1 MRLMNRVCFIYAC
14 FLLAACVSSKKP
26 FYSEGISDWSEMQAT
41 QGKAL
46 VHSLYLVGDAGGL
59 DNPSDS
65 SNIVLTA
72 LQNMIEGADKTSSL
86 AYLGNNVLP
95 KGLPKKKDPTRK
107 IAEQI
112 LNAQL
117 SVANSF
123 DGKTYFIPGDHD
135 WNDHQMGGLKAI
147 KRQEKYIEAY
157 LGEDD
162 KKVKFFP
169 NHGCGD
175 PKVHKVNKDL
185 VFVFMDTQ
193 WWLQDWSHEKK
204 INDGCDIKSKGD
216 LIKRMQEIFTE
227 HKNDEIV
234 ILMHHPIKSNGT
246 HGGKFYWKHHLFPM
260 HEKGLWIPLPIVG
273 SVYPIYRSVTGSKQ
287 DITNVHNQELMQ
299 ELRSMAKS
307 LRVHAVFASGHEHG
321 LQYFDEDKLKYIV
334 SGSGSNVDYLKRG
347 KGATFVEQTRGFVK
361 INFYEDFEAWVNYY
375 RVNPISQKA
384 ELAFKTQIREARPGT
399 VDDIIKYPPLS
410 THDTLI
416 AANPVF
422 ESGAIK
428 KFFMGSQ
435 YRDMWATPVSAPII
449 DLEHELGGLT
459 PIKKGGGMASNSLR
473 MEKADGKQYILR
485 SIKKDYTKLV
495 PPGFE
500 NHFVLD
506 IMADQ
511 NSASHPYSALI
522 IPTLSKAAGVYYTN
536 PKLVY
541 LKHQRG
547 LGNYNS
553 QFPEELYLLE
563 ERPTGDWSDAEQFGN
578 SSEIIGFTDL
588 LATLREKKHH
598 KVDQAWVAKSRVFD
612 LFIHDWDRHDDQWR
626 WASFKEGENTIYRPI
641 PRDRDQA
648 FYKFV
653 GVVPS
658 IIAAF
663 PMKKFKTMKEDLK
676 DVKNH
681 SFNAK
686 HFDRCFLN
694 DLEWSEWSEVI
705 TELQKNITDDVIKE
719 SMNALP
725 KEVKHLNDTELIEKL
740 ISRRDKLQQIGKRL
754 YDFISKEVEVIA
766 TDNDDRI
773 FIDRRLNGTVRVEVY
788 TKAKGEDVFRFDRT
802 FYPNE
807 TKEVRVYGLR
817 GKDKLELKGDDN
829 GKIKLRFIGG
839 EDKDHI
845 SNLTKSN
852 IYVYDEKKGLKI
864 DVGSV
869 KDKRSDDLD
878 INEYD
883 RNAFSYN
890 GSAPVVY
897 FGTNQDQDFWIGMR
911 GTFIYKGWRKEPY
924 KSKQRY
930 KFRVAPG
937 GQNAFSVGWKAHF
950 PDAFGHV
957 DFAPNIDVE
966 FPRIENWFGFG
977 NESKTTTVD
986 IPFNWVKLQ
995 TIDIKPLIRADIG
1008 GLAIEFG
1015 PAFESYKVDNV
1026 VGRVSDD
1033 ALLGFPQSA
1042 FERRNYFGFNIEND
1056 YGYQDAHWFPTN
1068 GFHFNLDYKI
1078 LRDFNLEETV
1088 STFGTNLT
1096 FYMSLINSPRV
1107 VFASKLG
1114 YEKVFG
1120 DPQFHQFIDMGNDT
1134 NLRGYRNN
1142 RFRGQSGFYQN
1153 LDLRMKLLK
1162 WNNSILPMS
1171 IGIMGGYDYGRV
1183 WIDNENSLKWHT
1195 SRTVGIW
1202 FDIFGAIVINP
1213 YYTWP
1218 EDETDTFTLQV
1229 GFSF

>member
-1 MRLMNRVCFIYAC
+1 MKLMSKVILIYVC
-14 FLLAACVSSKKP
+14 FLLAACASSKKP
-26 FYSEGISDWSEMQAT
+26 YYSDGVSDWNELEAT
-41 QGKAL
+41 EGKAL
-46 VHSLYLVGDAGGL
+46 VHSLYLIGDAGSH
-59 DNPSDS
+59 DNVKDS
-65 SNIVLTA
+65 TNYVLGA
-72 LQNMIEGADKTSSL
+72 LQNMIKGADDSSSL
-86 AYLGNNVLP
+86 VYLGNNVSP
-95 KGLPKKKDPTRK
+95 KGLPKKKDKMRSV
-107 IAEQI
+107 AERV

-117 SVANSF
+117 KVAGSF
-123 DGKTYFIPGDHD
+123 DGKTYFIPGNHD
-135 WNDHQMGGLKAI
+135 WNNDRKGGLKAI
-147 KRQEKYIEAY
+147 NRQEKYVQEY
-157 LGEDD
+157 FEKGD
-162 KKVKFFP
+162 KRVKFYP
-169 NHGCGD
+169 SDGCGD

-185 VFVFMDTQ
+185 VFVFIDTQ
-193 WWLQDWSHEKK
+193 WWLQDWSNEKD
-204 INDGCDIKSKGD
+204 INQGCDIKSKGD
-216 LIKRMQEIFTE
+216 FLKSMQEIFTD

-234 ILMHHPIKSNGT
+234 VLMHHPIKSNGT
-246 HGGKFYWKHHLFPM
+246 HGGKFSWKHHLFPM
-260 HEKGLWIPLPIVG
+260 HEKGLWIPLPIIG
-273 SVYPIYRSVTGSKQ
+273 SAYPIFRNVTGTNQ
-287 DITNVHNQELMQ
+287 DISNVNNADLMQ
-299 ELRSMAKS
+299 ELAKMAKA
-307 LRVHAVFASGHEHG
+307 LRIHVVFASGHEKG

-334 SGSGSNVDYLKRG
+334 SGSGSKVDYLRKG
-347 KGATFVEQTRGFVK
+347 KDATFLEQSRGFAK
-361 INFYEDFEAWVNYY
+361 IDFYEDFEAWVSYF
-375 RVNPISQKA
+375 RVDKVSQKP
-384 ELAFKTQIREARPGT
+384 ELAYKTQIREPRPGT
-399 VDDIIKYPPLS
+399 IDEQIKYPPLS

-416 AANPVF
+416 AANEVF
-422 ESGAIK
+422 EAGAIK

-449 DLEHELGGLT
+449 DLENTLGGLT

-500 NHFVLD
+500 NHFVID

-563 ERPTGDWSDAEQFGN
+563 ERPTGDWSDASQFGN
-578 SSEIIGFTDL
+578 SSEIIGYTDL
-588 LATLREKKHH
+588 LVTLREKKHH
-598 KVDQAWVAKSRVFD
+598 RVDQAWVAKSRVFD
-612 LFIHDWDRHDDQWR
+612 LLIHDWDRHDDQWR
-626 WASFKEGENTIYRPI
+626 WASFEEGDNTIYRPI

-653 GVVPS
+653 GVVPTV
-658 IIAAF
+658 IAAF
-663 PMKKFKTMKEDLK
+663 PMKKFKTMKKDLK

-686 HFDRCFLN
+686 HFDRYFLN
-694 DLEWSEWSEVI
+694 DLEWSEWSEVVSQ
-705 TELQKNITDDVIKE
+705 LQQDITDEVIEE
-719 SMNALP
+719 SMNGLP
-725 KEVKHLNDTELIEKL
+725 KEVRHLNDKELIEKL
-740 ISRRDKLQQIGKRL
+740 ISRRDHLQEIAKRL
-754 YDFISKEVEVIA
+754 YDFISKEVDV
-766 TDNDDRI
+766 TGSDNDDR
-773 FIDRRLNGTVRVEVY
+773 FFVNRHANGTVTVEVY
-788 TKAKGEDVFRFDRT
+788 TKAKGDDVLRFDRT

-807 TKEVRVYGLR
+807 TKEVRLYGLR

-845 SNLTKSN
+845 SNLTNSN

-864 DVGSV
+864 DEGSV
-869 KDKRSDDLD
+869 KDKRSDDLEV
-878 INEYD
+878 NEYD
-883 RNAFSYN
+883 RHAFSYN
-890 GSAPVVY
+890 GSSPIVY

-911 GTFIYKGWRKEPY
+911 GTFFNKGWRKEPY
-924 KSKQRY
+924 KSKQRF

-950 PDAFGHV
+950 PDAFGHL

-966 FPRIENWFGFG
+966 FPRIENWFGLG
-977 NESKTTTVD
+977 NETKTTTTD
-986 IPFNWVKLQ
+986 IPFNWVKIQ
-995 TIDIKPLIRADIG
+995 TIDVKPLIKTNLG
-1008 GLAIEFG
+1008 GIAIDVG
-1015 PAFESYKVDNV
+1015 PAFESYRVQNV

-1033 ALLGFPQSA
+1033 SDLGFAQEA
-1042 FERRNYFGFNIEND
+1042 FERRNYFGLNIEND

-1078 LRDFNLEETV
+1078 LRDFSLEETV
-1088 STFGTNLT
+1088 STFGTNMT
-1096 FYMSLINSPRV
+1096 FYMSLLNAPKV
-1107 VFASKLG
+1107 VLASKVG

-1120 DPQFHQFIDMGNDT
+1120 DIQFHQFVDLGNDT

-1153 LDLRMKLLK
+1153 LDLRMKLFTWK
-1162 WNNSILPMS
+1162 NSVLPM
-1171 IGIMGGYDYGRV
+1171 GVGVMGGYDYGRV
-1183 WIDNENSLKWHT
+1183 WVDNEDSSEWHT
-1195 SRTVGIW
+1195 SMTAGLW
-1202 FDIFGAIVINP
+1202 FNFLGAIVLNP

-1218 EDETDTFTLQV
+1218 ENETDSFTLQV